1 MVVFNN
7 NKCQIPQ
14 SKKVF
19 ENSALTDLFRI
30 KNGSILVIQPK
41 CKSELLK
48 SSIQNKFGTL
58 YKGA

>member
-7 NKCQIPQ
+7 NKCQIPP
-14 SKKVF
+14 SKEVF
-19 ENSALTDLFRI
+19 ANFALTDLFRI
-30 KNGSILVIQPK
+30 ENGSILVNKPK

-58 YKGA
+58 YKGT